1 MARTLPWLKSGTVT
15 TLQPA
20 RPKPA
25 KRQRMLDPKSDSDP
39 DNNVHPR
46 AVAKPKRPAVPAAGK
61 PRQILHRL
69 HPLTLLP
76 ERTPSTSP
84 PPQPPTEEFM
94 RPGLSAD
101 DIYIMVEDEFHS
113 VAQTFTKHLHHA
125 EYIRLRKAAKDR
137 NASTINNTSRPVAL
151 NTTMREET
159 RRKKE
164 AEAKEVK
171 IKAALESLKGP
182 KRAKGPLDESDS
194 ELEED
199 RQDDPWQGTQLQRF
213 IHTSPKKPLTGL
225 TGLQG
230 VISHTR
236 AAAGYS
242 KPEKRP
248 SQPTTGVSKPNFAQA
263 AGDSTSDTDDDDLD
277 APSRLPSCPPARIP
291 SRPTTTTGKSNPLAR
306 SRDPP
311 KQSPKK
317 KVPTP
322 PPARLP
328 QPSSLGVKP
337 FSTAPS
343 NPPSSTPFR
352 RPIPPD
358 PSPPLRP
365 EPVQESRSSLAEVRQ
380 RLKARREREEK
391 ERGKSSSGIGVDEI
405 PVFLV

>member
-1 MARTLPWLKSGTVT
+1 MARTLPWLKSGTAS

-25 KRQRMLDPKSDSDP
+25 KRQRMLDPKADSDP
-39 DNNVHPR
+39 DNNVNPR
-46 AVAKPKRPAVPAAGK
+46 AVAKPKRPAVTAAGK
-61 PRQILHRL
+61 PCQILHKRQL
-69 HPLTLLP
+69 LMLLP

-101 DIYIMVEDEFHS
+101 DIYIMVEDEFHA

-125 EYIRLRKAAKDR
+125 EYIRLRNAAKER
-137 NASTINNTSRPVAL
+137 NASTINTISRPVAL

-159 RRKKE
+159 RKKKE
-164 AEAKEVK
+164 AEAREVK
-171 IKAALESLKGP
+171 INDALESIKGP
-182 KRAKGPLDESDS
+182 KRAKGPLDESES
-194 ELEED
+194 EFEED
-199 RQDDPWQGTQLQRF
+199 RQDDPWQGTHLQHF
-213 IHTSPKKPLTGL
+213 IHTSPKKPL

-248 SQPTTGVSKPNFAQA
+248 SQPTPGVSKPNLAQA
-263 AGDSTSDTDDDDLD
+263 ASDSTSDTDDDDLD
-277 APSRLPSCPPARIP
+277 APSRLPSCPPARMP
-291 SRPTTTTGKSNPLAR
+291 SRPTTTTSKPNPSAT

-311 KQSPKK
+311 QQSPKK

-328 QPSSLGVKP
+328 HSSSLGMKP
-337 FSTAPS
+337 RSTAPS

-352 RPIPPD
+352 EHIPPD
-358 PSPPLRP
+358 PSPLLRS
-365 EPVQESRSSLAEVRQ
+365 EPVLESRSSLAEVRQ

-391 ERGKSSSGIGVDEI
+391 ERGRSSSGIGVDEI